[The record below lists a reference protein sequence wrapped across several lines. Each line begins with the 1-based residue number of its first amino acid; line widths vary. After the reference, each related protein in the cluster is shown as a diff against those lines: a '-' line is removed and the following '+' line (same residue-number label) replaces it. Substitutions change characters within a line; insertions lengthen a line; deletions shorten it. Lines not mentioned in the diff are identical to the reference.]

1 MIDTI
6 IFDLWWVIL
15 NRWLRLFSEH
25 LVNNYD
31 LTNQKIVNIF
41 IKKYCK
47 LYFLGKISE
56 QDFWFNSLKDL
67 NINEDWKKLKNILL
81 NYFQLNNC
89 MMELIIKLKKNNY
102 KLALLSD
109 QAKDWWIFLNNKF
122 WIEKYFDQS
131 ILSFEVW
138 TKKPE
143 LDIYKITLQ
152 KVWSKA
158 QNSIFIDDLESNL
171 IPAKKLWIKT
181 ILFEDCE
188 KLKNDLYL
196 NKINL

>member
-1 MIDTI
+1 
-6 IFDLWWVIL
+6 
-15 NRWLRLFSEH
+15 
-25 LVNNYD
+25 
-31 LTNQKIVNIF
+31 
-41 IKKYCK
+41 
-47 LYFLGKISE
+47 
-56 QDFWFNSLKDL
+56 
-67 NINEDWKKLKNILL
+67 
-81 NYFQLNNC
+81 
-89 MMELIIKLKKNNY
+89 
-102 KLALLSD
+102 LLSD